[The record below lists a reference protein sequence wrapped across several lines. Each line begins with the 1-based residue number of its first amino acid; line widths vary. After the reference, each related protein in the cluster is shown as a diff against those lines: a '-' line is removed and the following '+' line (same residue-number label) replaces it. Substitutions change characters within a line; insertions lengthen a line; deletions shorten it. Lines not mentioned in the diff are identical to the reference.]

1 MENGSLEN
9 KITKYMNNAD
19 NSYTLIA
26 VVIIVSILFL
36 LLSWIFY
43 TLSLKDSA
51 CSKLDRLYNSSNIY
65 KFNGIFTSN
74 SNTNIDS
81 NFSYNPNSNLLKNH
95 YILTA
100 YNCCCGDG
108 YKNNFVNI
116 CALEKCISFGVRC
129 LDFEIYSY
137 NSHPIIASST
147 ANDNNIKETYNYIN
161 FRDVLNVIKNQ
172 AFNEDYTSCNNDPLF
187 LHFRIMSTNS
197 VIYNEMGT
205 MINTIIGENSNS
217 NLVLNINRYTPELL
231 VNKELKMFKNKIIIM
246 VNTKSPRTLENS
258 SLNNYVNLKTGSDV
272 KLFRYNQVVAAG
284 ENNNILI
291 NDSKESMIM
300 VLPDINNSIIN
311 YPIKIPYSN
320 GIQFLGMKMQNFDSN
335 LLFLFQKFKSNSNFP
350 YMLKPP
356 NLRQDTDEPQTIEPG
371 VSLTNDLYYG
381 WVYITNSTSNP
392 LKYELKFPNTDRFIT
407 RRKIELPADG
417 KIDSFMIDKEFKSNR
432 FDLYLYDSSGDY
444 FTDSSLKISGTGL
457 YEDRDPSYNSTNNK
471 WNINSAQPPTSNIRL
486 TIENK

>member
-1 MENGSLEN
+1 MDEGSLE
-9 KITKYMNNAD
+9 KQITKYMNNAD

-65 KFNGIFTSN
+65 KFNGIFLSN
-74 SNTNIDS
+74 SNTNINS

-172 AFNEDYTSCNNDPLF
+172 AFNEDYTSCSNDPLF

-205 MINTIIGENSNS
+205 MINSIIGDDI
-217 NLVLNINRYTPELL
+217 LNKDRYTPDSL
-231 VNKELKMFKNKIIIM
+231 VNEELKIFKNKIIIM
-246 VNTKSPRTLENS
+246 VNTKSPRTLVNS

-284 ENNNILI
+284 ENNRILI

-311 YPIKIPYSN
+311 YPIRIPYSN

-356 NLRQDTDEPQTIEPG
+356 NLRQDNNEPQTIEPG
-371 VSLTNDLYYG
+371 VTLTNDLYYG
-381 WVYITNSTSNP
+381 WVSIKNSTSNP
-392 LKYELKFPNTDRFIT
+392 TYLVKYELKFPNTNRFIT
-407 RRKIELPADG
+407 RRKIELSSEAE
-417 KIDSFMIDKEFKSNR
+417 DSFEINEEFKSNR
-432 FDLYLYDSSGDY
+432 FDLYLYDSSDNY
-444 FTDSSLKISGTGL
+444 FTDSSLNITGTGI
-457 YEDRDPSYNSTNNK
+457 DPNIPISYDINNNK

-486 TIENK
+486 TIDNS